1 MSQTLPQSPSPAQR
15 KKYQNFI
22 IASECCGSIPGAML
36 TDSAVIIFFITQL
49 GLGESFS
56 VMTSSFRF
64 LISGLLTIP
73 CAYFA
78 MHLGCRQA
86 IRLSSLFGSIAFLL
100 LALSPFA
107 GAYRGICA
115 MGCCILYC
123 LALTIYGPAIW
134 PLIDSTLEKG
144 ERFSFIGRNRFS
156 WMLCSSLF
164 ILLCGFLTDQDT
176 PLWQLQLA
184 IGLGGVIAFGRFFF
198 IGMVPDV
205 ERAPSHELSFKVALR
220 TSASNLPL
228 CGFALYLFF
237 LYLGAYALIPV
248 GYIYLKRVLLFPAN
262 EVIII
267 SGLAMGGTMTAYLFI
282 GKITRKLPP
291 GRIIPFVHLGLLF
304 AACALFFLPSF
315 WKMTPYIVGA
325 IIVGTSIMIAISSAV
340 TAGEILALA
349 RPDNKLMA
357 VAFGNTI
364 YQIGMGLGRFM
375 ASLLLGCGA
384 LCATWTLRG
393 MTLSNCQTL
402 FLISTT
408 VLLFALPLLLLV
420 PSVIKKRDYYY
431 ENGN

>member
-1 MSQTLPQSPSPAQR
+1 MSQTTENTVSAAQR
-15 KKYQNFI
+15 KKYQRYI
-22 IASECCGSIPGAML
+22 IGSECCGSIPGAML

-78 MHLGCRQA
+78 MYLGCRQA
-86 IRLSSLFGSIAFLL
+86 VKLSSLSGTISFLL

-107 GAYRGICA
+107 GAYKGICA
-115 MGCCILYC
+115 MTCCILYC
-123 LALTIYGPAIW
+123 LALTIYSPAIW

-144 ERFSFIGRNRFS
+144 ERIGFIGRNRFS
-156 WMLCSSLF
+156 WMICSSVF
-164 ILLCGFLTDQDT
+164 ILLCGFLTDKET

-184 IGLGGVIAFGRFFF
+184 IGIAAVIAFGRYIL
-198 IGMVPDV
+198 IGKVPDV
-205 ERAPSHELSFKVALR
+205 GRAPAGELSFRNALK
-220 TSASNLPL
+220 TAASNLPL

-248 GYIYLKRVLLFPAN
+248 GYIYLKRVLMIPAN

-267 SGLAMGGTMTAYLFI
+267 SGLAMAGTMTAYFLV
-282 GKITRKLPP
+282 GKITRALPP
-291 GRIIPFVHLGLLF
+291 GRIIPLVHLILLADACMLFILPSAWKCTPYLVGGLLV
-304 AACALFFLPSF
+304 
-315 WKMTPYIVGA
+315 I
-325 IIVGTSIMIAISSAV
+325 TSIVIAVSSAV

-349 RPDNKLMA
+349 RPNNKLMA

-364 YQIGMGLGRFM
+364 YQIGMGGGRFM

-384 LCATWTLRG
+384 LCTSWTMWGLKL
-393 MTLSNCQTL
+393 TDCQSL
-402 FLISTT
+402 FLVSMII
-408 VLLFALPLLLLV
+408 LFLALPLLLLV
-420 PSVIKKRDYYY
+420 PSLIKERDYYY
-431 ENGN
+431 ENTK

>member
-1 MSQTLPQSPSPAQR
+1 MSENTSPAQR
-15 KKYQNFI
+15 KKYQRYI
-22 IASECCGSIPGAML
+22 IASECCGSIPGTML
-36 TDSAVIIFFITQL
+36 TESAVIIFFITQL

-78 MHLGCRQA
+78 MYLGCRQA
-86 IRLSSLFGSIAFLL
+86 VKLSSLTGTIAFIL

-107 GAYRGICA
+107 GPYKGICA
-115 MGCCILYC
+115 MTCCILYSVT
-123 LALTIYGPAIW
+123 LTIYSPAIW

-144 ERFSFIGRNRFS
+144 ERIGFIGRNRFT
-156 WMLCSSLF
+156 WMSCSSAF
-164 ILLCGFLTDQDT
+164 ILLCGFLTDKDT

-184 IGLGGVIAFGRFFF
+184 IGAAAVIAFGRYIF
-198 IGMVPDV
+198 IGKIPDV
-205 ERAPSHELSFKVALR
+205 GRAPAGDLSFRKALK
-220 TSASNLPL
+220 TAASNLPL

-248 GYIYLKRVLLFPAN
+248 GYIYLKRVLLVPAN

-267 SGLAMGGTMTAYLFI
+267 SGLAMGGTMTSYFLI
-282 GKITRKLPP
+282 GKIVKLLPP
-291 GRIIPFVHLGLLF
+291 GKIIPLVHVILLF
-304 AACALFFLPSF
+304 NACTLFFLPSA
-315 WKMTPYIVGA
+315 WKCTPYIIGA
-325 IIVGTSIMIAISSAV
+325 LLVITSMIISISSAV

-364 YQIGMGLGRFM
+364 YQIGMGGGRFM

-384 LCATWTLRG
+384 LCTSWTMWGLKL
-393 MTLSNCQTL
+393 TDCQSL
-402 FLISTT
+402 FLVSMII
-408 VLLFALPLLLLV
+408 LFLALPLLLLV
-420 PSVIKKRDYYY
+420 PSLIKERDYYY
-431 ENGN
+431 ENTK

>member
-1 MSQTLPQSPSPAQR
+1 MSKNTSSAQR
-15 KKYQNFI
+15 KKYQRYI

-49 GLGESFS
+49 GSGESFS

-78 MHLGCRQA
+78 MYLGCRQA
-86 IRLSSLFGSIAFLL
+86 VKLSSLTGTIAFLL

-107 GAYRGICA
+107 GPYKGICA
-115 MGCCILYC
+115 MACCILYC
-123 LALTIYGPAIW
+123 LALTIYSPAIW

-144 ERFSFIGRNRFS
+144 ERIGFIGRNRFS
-156 WMLCSSLF
+156 WMICSSVF
-164 ILLCGFLTDQDT
+164 ILLCGFLTDKDT

-184 IGLGGVIAFGRFFF
+184 IGAAALIAFGRYIF
-198 IGMVPDV
+198 IDRVPDV
-205 ERAPSHELSFKVALR
+205 GRVSAGNLSFGKALK
-220 TSASNLPL
+220 TAASNLPL

-248 GYIYLKRVLLFPAN
+248 GYIYLKRVLLVPAN

-267 SGLAMGGTMTAYLFI
+267 SGLAMGGTMTAYFLI
-282 GKITRKLPP
+282 GKITKLLPP
-291 GRIIPFVHLGLLF
+291 GRIIPLVHGILLLN
-304 AACALFFLPSF
+304 AGILFLLPSA
-315 WKMTPYIVGA
+315 WKCTPYIIGA
-325 IIVGTSIMIAISSAV
+325 VLVITSMTIAVSSAV

-364 YQIGMGLGRFM
+364 YQIGMGGGRFM

-384 LCATWTLRG
+384 LCPSWTMWG
-393 MTLSNCQTL
+393 MNLSNCQSL
-402 FLISTT
+402 FLVSLII
-408 VLLFALPLLLLV
+408 LFFALPLLLLV
-420 PSVIKKRDYYY
+420 PSLIKERDYYY
-431 ENGN
+431 ENAK

>member
-1 MSQTLPQSPSPAQR
+1 MSENTSSTQR
-15 KKYQNFI
+15 KKYQRYI

-78 MHLGCRQA
+78 MYLGCRQA
-86 IRLSSLFGSIAFLL
+86 VKLSSLTGTIAFLL

-107 GAYRGICA
+107 GPYKGICA
-115 MGCCILYC
+115 MACCILYC
-123 LALTIYGPAIW
+123 LALTIYSPAIW

-144 ERFSFIGRNRFS
+144 ERIGFIGRNRFS
-156 WMLCSSLF
+156 WMICSSVF
-164 ILLCGFLTDQDT
+164 ILLCGFLTDKDT

-184 IGLGGVIAFGRFFF
+184 IGAAALIAFGRYIF
-198 IGMVPDV
+198 IGKIPDV
-205 ERAPSHELSFKVALR
+205 GRAPAGKLSFGKALK
-220 TSASNLPL
+220 TAASNLPL

-248 GYIYLKRVLLFPAN
+248 GYIYLKRVLLVPAN

-267 SGLAMGGTMTAYLFI
+267 SGLAMGGTMTAYFLI
-282 GKITRKLPP
+282 GKITKLLSP
-291 GRIIPFVHLGLLF
+291 GRIIPLVHGILLLN
-304 AACALFFLPSF
+304 AGILFLLPSA
-315 WKMTPYIVGA
+315 WKCTPYIIGA
-325 IIVGTSIMIAISSAV
+325 VLVITSMTIAVSSAV

-364 YQIGMGLGRFM
+364 YQIGMGGGRFM

-384 LCATWTLRG
+384 LCPSWTMWG
-393 MTLSNCQTL
+393 MNLSNCQSL
-402 FLISTT
+402 FLVSLII
-408 VLLFALPLLLLV
+408 LFFALPLLLLV
-420 PSVIKKRDYYY
+420 PSLIKERDYYY
-431 ENGN
+431 ENAK